1 MESQEIAITIGAISA
16 LIIGFTT
23 VFFKYINTIT
33 KADRSERIKATESNA
48 KSLCL
53 LSKALTAN
61 TESNKEIAKET
72 KRSADEAKERNGHLA
87 DLMKKAQETAVSV
100 ADRNLK
106 AYQEMTR
113 QHVKLQEVDK
123 QRVKIKE

>member
-48 KSLCL
+48 KALCL
-53 LSKALTAN
+53 LSKALAAN
-61 TESNKEIAKET
+61 TASNQEIAKET
-72 KRSADEAKERNGHLA
+72 KRSADEARQRNGHLA

-106 AYQEMTR
+106 AYQDMDK
-113 QHVKLQEVDK
+113 QHIHIQEVDK
-123 QRVKIKE
+123 QKVKVKE